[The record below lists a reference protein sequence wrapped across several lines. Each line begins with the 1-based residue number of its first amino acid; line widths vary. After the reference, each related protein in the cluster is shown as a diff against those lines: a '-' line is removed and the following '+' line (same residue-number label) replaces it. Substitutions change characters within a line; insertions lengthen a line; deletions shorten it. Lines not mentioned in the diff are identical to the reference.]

1 MVPAHGLVP
10 TPGVSPSQW
19 SRAAVEA
26 MDADAIRAVM
36 PSPPVSGGA
45 AADRIATALGTPNQ
59 IQPAWSASWPGLYTL
74 TAVRP
79 VQ

>member
-1 MVPAHGLVP
+1 
-10 TPGVSPSQW
+10 
-19 SRAAVEA
+19 